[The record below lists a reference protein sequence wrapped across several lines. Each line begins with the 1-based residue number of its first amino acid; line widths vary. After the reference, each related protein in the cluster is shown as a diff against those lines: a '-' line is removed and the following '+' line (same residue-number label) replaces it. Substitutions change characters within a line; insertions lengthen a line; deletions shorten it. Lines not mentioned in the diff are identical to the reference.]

1 MKNHLSFQSYENFL
15 KEVIFNLKEKE
26 LIEQEKMS
34 KKSENYRGIYKDM
47 VEVLGHDITLKVY
60 ENYKGQQITFPM
72 RLYSDKYIIDYLNKN
87 YDGKNLKQISR
98 KLGYTCNWLQ
108 KVINKNGINK
118 SVRGEKK

>member
-1 MKNHLSFQSYENFL
+1 MWKK
-15 KEVIFNLKEKE
+15 KEMMEKE
-26 LIEQEKMS
+26 YMS

-87 YDGKNLKQISR
+87 YDEKDFCRLIAIWYCHLPCKWTNSFGRKQIF
-98 KLGYTCNWLQ
+98 G
-108 KVINKNGINK
+108 
-118 SVRGEKK
+118 

>member
-1 MKNHLSFQSYENFL
+1 M
-15 KEVIFNLKEKE
+15 EKE
-26 LIEQEKMS
+26 YMS

-47 VEVLGHDITLKVY
+47 VEVLEHDITLKVY

-118 SVRGEKK
+118 NSEGKRENECFDVGE

>member
-1 MKNHLSFQSYENFL
+1 M
-15 KEVIFNLKEKE
+15 KEKE
-26 LIEQEKMS
+26 LIEQENMS

-47 VEVLGHDITLKVY
+47 VEVLEHDITLKVY